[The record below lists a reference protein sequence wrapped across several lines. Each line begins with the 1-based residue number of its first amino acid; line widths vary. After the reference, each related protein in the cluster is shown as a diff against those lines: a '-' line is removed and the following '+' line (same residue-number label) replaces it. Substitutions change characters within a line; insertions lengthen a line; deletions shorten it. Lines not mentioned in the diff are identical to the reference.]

1 MDADIAVIGL
11 GSMGS
16 MAAWRITERTRAR
29 VIAFER
35 FGVGHAR
42 GAAAGESRL
51 FRTAYHEGAGY
62 VPLLLRS
69 RRLWQELEAVSG
81 RQLLLPTGTLSL
93 GDPTAEAM
101 KNVRDSVRQ
110 HDLPHQLFDAD
121 ELRQRY
127 PQHAVTDADCGILDE
142 LGGALRPEVAVA
154 SAVERARTN
163 GLEVHERE
171 PVLGV
176 EPDGPAVIVRTA
188 TGHYRVRH
196 AVVSPGPWA
205 PDLVPDLASSLTLK
219 TIVLT
224 WFLPH
229 DIRRYL
235 PEVFPTFIR
244 DTSDFHLFGAPT
256 LDGYSVKVSGS
267 PMWGTVP
274 DANSVP
280 RWMEDEALQSLGQH
294 VQQLLPELHPEP
306 TRHSV
311 HTDAF
316 TPDKTPVVGAVG
328 ESVTI
333 LAGFSGH
340 GFKLAPIFGELAA
353 QFALDGGTDT
363 DVSLFAPKRL
373 GLAPGALRS

>member
-1 MDADIAVIGL
+1 MDGDIAVIGL

-16 MAAWRITERTRAR
+16 MAAWRISERTRAR
-29 VIAFER
+29 VIGFER

-69 RRLWQELEAVSG
+69 RRLWQELETLSG

-93 GDPTAEAM
+93 GDPTTEALSE
-101 KNVRDSVRQ
+101 VRDSVRR

-127 PQHAVTDADCGILDE
+127 PQHAVADSDCGILDE

-171 PVLGV
+171 PVLGI
-176 EPDGPAVIVRTA
+176 ETDGPAVIVRTGA
-188 TGHYRVRH
+188 GRYRVRH
-196 AVVSPGPWA
+196 AVVTLGPWA
-205 PDLVPDLASSLTLK
+205 QDLFPVLASALTLK

-224 WFLPH
+224 WFLPR
-229 DIRRYL
+229 DVRRYR

-244 DTSDFHLFGAPT
+244 DTSDFHIFGAPS

-274 DANSVP
+274 DADSVP
-280 RWMEDEALQSLGQH
+280 RWLEDEALRSLGEH
-294 VQQLLPELHPEP
+294 VQRLLPELHPEP
-306 TRHSV
+306 ARHSV

-316 TPDKTPVVGAVG
+316 TRDKTPAVG
-328 ESVTI
+328 PVGENVTV

-340 GFKLAPIFGELAA
+340 GFKLAPVFGEIAA
-353 QFALDGGTDT
+353 QYAVDGGSDA
-363 DVSLFAPKRL
+363 DVSMFAPERL
-373 GLAPGALRS
+373 GF